1 MLSIYFVEFLL
12 HIIQIFICFFFYIM
26 LKFLQK
32 LIFFKWVIVGVGGG
46 SVSGDSPKA
55 STISLELNM
64 RSCIK
69 RQAIFGELIY
79 FLFVSDLCRQ
89 IEFDHSFDG
98 KRLKNH
104 VIRTAEVQSERSCRT
119 LCYMEPNCVS
129 YNFNKVIR
137 KCELNNST
145 LREGEENME
154 SNPGYAYCGAKVCKV
169 LQIMK
174 LCKKTKCYL
183 FGSKIVC
190 RYCNYGSNTFWSN
203 AALRVATV
211 NFLENIIKVFQNKC
225 NLQTGF
231 ARLN

>member
-1 MLSIYFVEFLL
+1 M
-12 HIIQIFICFFFYIM
+12 
-26 LKFLQK
+26 QK

-46 SVSGDSPKA
+46 SVSGDSQKA
-55 STISLELNM
+55 STISHELNT

-69 RQAIFGELIY
+69 HQAIFSELIY
-79 FLFVSDLCRQ
+79 FLFVSDICRQ

-104 VIRTAEVQSERSCRT
+104 VIRTVDVTGERSCRT

-129 YNFNKVIR
+129 YNFNKVTK

-145 LREGEENME
+145 LKEGEEKME
-154 SNPGYAYCGAKVCKV
+154 RNPGYIYCGAKVCKV

-183 FGSKIVC
+183 FGSMIVC
-190 RYCNYGSNTFWSN
+190 ECRNYGSIIFWSN
-203 AALRVATV
+203 AALGVATV
-211 NFLENIIKVFQNKC
+211 NVIENIIKVFQNKC
-225 NLQTGF
+225 NLKTGF
-231 ARLN
+231 VRKFFLGNFLNKN

>member
-1 MLSIYFVEFLL
+1 MLSTYFVEFLL
-12 HIIQIFICFFFYIM
+12 QIIQIFICFFFYIM

-32 LIFFKWVIVGVGGG
+32 LIFFKWVIVGVG
-46 SVSGDSPKA
+46 VSGDSQKA

-79 FLFVSDLCRQ
+79 FLFVSDICRQ

-129 YNFNKVIR
+129 YNFNKVTR

-145 LREGEENME
+145 SREGEENME
-154 SNPGYAYCGAKVCKV
+154 SNPGYVYCGAKVCKV

-183 FGSKIVC
+183 FGSRIVC
-190 RYCNYGSNTFWSN
+190 ECCNYGSITFWSN
-203 AALRVATV
+203 AALGVATV
-211 NFLENIIKVFQNKC
+211 NFLENIMKVFQNKC
-225 NLQTGF
+225 NLKTGF
-231 ARLN
+231 ARLH